1 MSFFISEY
9 LPKAG
14 KRLIFY
20 TEKGDLNYVNK
31 NLTKHKLLFNFISQ
45 IRQTIKC
52 SGTIIANF
60 AWYRRTK
67 DSVSLFDPKVHLFEN
82 SILKILAQLDI
93 SFFLP
98 HSFCCPFCW
107 LFDHDRWKS
116 CRSSVGGYHRQS
128 PATTAQVFKAS
139 NEMEAYTSTLGL
151 LIHSITHS
159 LTRSVRILLLYPI
172 WSLSPGSRACL
183 IVDTYRLPRNPEGG

>member
-1 MSFFISEY
+1 MGQKAALNLWYFDTRPSHKNCSRAFEGLSYLTNKIFKKNLCLVIFFIHIIQLSFFISEY

-82 SILKILAQLDI
+82 SLLKILAQLDI
-93 SFFLP
+93 SFF
-98 HSFCCPFCW
+98 F
-107 LFDHDRWKS
+107 
-116 CRSSVGGYHRQS
+116 
-128 PATTAQVFKAS
+128 
-139 NEMEAYTSTLGL
+139 TS
-151 LIHSITHS
+151 
-159 LTRSVRILLLYPI
+159 
-172 WSLSPGSRACL
+172 
-183 IVDTYRLPRNPEGG
+183 